1 MRPREQRH
9 YLLNLYWEESTVAPA
24 LLSLGQLLETTLTF
38 PPVTIPTVHH
48 LPKLGDSRWQGR
60 DKYSQQT
67 PLKQLKARK

>member
-1 MRPREQRH
+1 M
-9 YLLNLYWEESTVAPA
+9 APA
-24 LLSLGQLLETTLTF
+24 LLSLGQLLEMTLTF